1 MKTKDVAIVKDI
13 RTPFIR
19 NEYADKRSA
28 EVEKLINS
36 FQAEGPFHGLGL
48 FEVRRST
55 LVTMF
60 SIVVTYIIIMVQ
72 FTPVPKVNDPHLSNN
87 VTNF

>member
-28 EVEKLINS
+28 EVEKLINK

-48 FEVRRST
+48 FEVRSST
-55 LVTMF
+55 LAAVF
-60 SIVVTYIIIMVQ
+60 SIIVTYFFIIVQ
-72 FTPVPKVNDPHLSNN
+72 LKPTALLPDEASNN
-87 VTNF
+87 TTKHN